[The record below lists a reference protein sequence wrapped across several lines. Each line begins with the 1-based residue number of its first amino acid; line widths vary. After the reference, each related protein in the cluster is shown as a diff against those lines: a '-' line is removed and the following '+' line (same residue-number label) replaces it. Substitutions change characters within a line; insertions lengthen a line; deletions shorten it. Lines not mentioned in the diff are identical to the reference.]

1 MEPAEPEQ
9 YAALE
14 RFILNNPDLERLE
27 SLLSEFDLFRLL
39 DLDRQEEIHSRV
51 LAWLLNPHPQQDHYL
66 GDYFLKKFLVRTLS
80 RALETGISTVTP
92 VEIAVA
98 DCSGAK
104 VQREWYNVVD
114 HSQGYLDILVVDERQ
129 QFLCAVENKVY
140 SGEHGGQLTRYRQA
154 LESDYP
160 DFSRHYV
167 FLSRGGYRP
176 QEEEERRHWV
186 TLDYDSVCQ
195 LVEGIPADRQDSL
208 IPEIRVFIQ
217 QYAHTLRRYI
227 VNEQDLRSLARKIYE
242 QHSTAIELIYQ
253 HKPDYQTEVKAILS
267 EVIQEQEGW
276 ELERVMLNQKTRHR
290 FFPVEWRDFEAF
302 PTGKRWGRCKAMVL
316 FEFFTLANSLEL
328 HLCYCST
335 ERESVREA
343 IDTRLRAFDD
353 LVHWTGEYRSNT
365 PYLGCTIA
373 KGILNSS
380 DFERWNA
387 EAARAKIEAYVSA
400 FAQNQYPQIRDAV
413 TRCLEELEAS
423 GQP

>member
-1 MEPAEPEQ
+1 MEPAEQ

-51 LAWLLNPHPQQDHYL
+51 LTWLLNPHPQQDHYL

-80 RALETGISTVTP
+80 KALETGISTVTP

-129 QFLCAVENKVY
+129 QFLCAIENKIY

-167 FLSRGGYRP
+167 FLSQGGYRP

-227 VNEQDLRSLARKIYE
+227 VNERDLRSLARKIYE

-290 FFPVEWRDFEAF
+290 FFPVEWRGFEAF

-335 ERESVREA
+335 ERESVRAA

-353 LVHWTGEYRSNT
+353 LVHWTGEYRSNN
-365 PYLGCTIA
+365 PYLGCTIT

-380 DFERWNA
+380 DFERWDA
-387 EAARAKIEAYVSA
+387 DAVRAKIEAYVSA

-413 TRCLEELEAS
+413 TRCLEEFEAS